1 MLQSPCDK
9 VSDKLKSKLNRT
21 TLSSTIVLNIFNG
34 LVAKAKLSQ
43 VNFYLFIVFHLYLT
57 RVAKIIANTTETE
70 LVLASFANSAIVG
83 SQPIWNKLLKLQK
96 VAAYV
101 V

>member
-1 MLQSPCDK
+1 MVSLQ
-9 VSDKLKSKLNRT
+9 KLNCRKGT
-21 TLSSTIVLNIFNG
+21 FI
-34 LVAKAKLSQ
+34 
-43 VNFYLFIVFHLYLT
+43 YLFILFHFYLT

>member
-1 MLQSPCDK
+1 MVSLQ
-9 VSDKLKSKLNRT
+9 KLNCRKGT
-21 TLSSTIVLNIFNG
+21 FI
-34 LVAKAKLSQ
+34 
-43 VNFYLFIVFHLYLT
+43 YLFYLT

>member
-1 MLQSPCDK
+1 MLHSPCDK

-43 VNFYLFIVFHLYLT
+43 RELLFILFHLYLT

-70 LVLASFANSAIVG
+70 LVLPSFANSAIVG
-83 SQPIWNKLLKLQK
+83 SQPI
-96 VAAYV
+96 
-101 V
+101 